1 MLGIL
6 FIDTVEEA
14 FVGTISKG
22 SSRSFALFAR
32 QNVLSMDNPNSG
44 YPYHPKGC
52 TLIYFEIKMNLKMG
66 LHIHSELYHYKL
78 TT

>member
-14 FVGTISKG
+14 FVGTISKC
-22 SSRSFALFAR
+22 SRGNFALFAR
-32 QNVLSMDNPNSG
+32 QNFLSMDNANSG
-44 YPYHPKGC
+44 YLNHQKGC
-52 TLIYFEIKMNLKMG
+52 YFEI
-66 LHIHSELYHYKL
+66 HIHSELCHYKL